1 MKLPA
6 NTRFGPVHIAVTDVD
21 RALLVWRDL
30 VGLTE
35 IARDG
40 NTVRLGAGGRVL
52 IVLEGGAARPVVQH
66 TSGLYHV
73 AIHVPTRKD
82 LARVTA
88 RLIASRYPNS
98 PTDHLVSE
106 AVYLWD
112 LDGNGIEM
120 TLETPWRGVMKS
132 NGDDYYAVT
141 TDGRRHSGRDAI
153 DVHGLLAEL
162 KPDDDL
168 RAPLPPGTRVGHVHL
183 HVADL
188 DRVAAYYGDSGV
200 GFEPLMFNRRIR
212 MGDAGLGYQPHA
224 IAFNT
229 WAGIGAPQ
237 APAGSAGLRRFTI
250 EVPTAADLDALRA
263 RLGDVTGADDGFEAV
278 DPAGNL
284 LKARVAS

>member
-1 MKLPA
+1 MILPKE
-6 NTRFGPVHIAVTDVD
+6 TRLGPVHIAVTDEG
-21 RALLVWRDL
+21 RALPVWRDL
-30 VGLTE
+30 VGLTVLG
-35 IARDG
+35 RDESG
-40 NTVRLGAGGRVL
+40 IRLGAGEHTLV
-52 IVLEGGAARPVVQH
+52 VLEPGAERPMVKN

-73 AIHVPTRKD
+73 AIHVPTRTD

-88 RLIASRYPNS
+88 RLISARFPNS

-263 RLGDVTGADDGFEAV
+263 RLGDVTGADDGFEAL